1 MSDLITIRKVKIE
14 DLMQVAEIVTKSWQ
28 TAYRGIIDDE
38 YLDSLSVEK
47 NYKKR
52 LNDYNEN
59 EFIVAIQDKEV
70 VGFCRY
76 GTDIEYKEKY
86 GNIDCEIYAL
96 YVKPENKRKGVGK
109 ALMTYVKD
117 DFYKRGYA
125 HMILWCLKDNHP
137 ARAFYEKM
145 GGKYC
150 YDGIIS
156 RGGKEYSQVGFVYD
170 LKNITNKLK

>member
-1 MSDLITIRKVKIE
+1 
-14 DLMQVAEIVTKSWQ
+14 
-28 TAYRGIIDDE
+28 
-38 YLDSLSVEK
+38 
-47 NYKKR
+47 
-52 LNDYNEN
+52 
-59 EFIVAIQDKEV
+59 
-70 VGFCRY
+70 
-76 GTDIEYKEKY
+76 
-86 GNIDCEIYAL
+86 
-96 YVKPENKRKGVGK
+96 
-109 ALMTYVKD
+109 MTYVKD

-137 ARAFYEKM
+137 ARAFYKKM